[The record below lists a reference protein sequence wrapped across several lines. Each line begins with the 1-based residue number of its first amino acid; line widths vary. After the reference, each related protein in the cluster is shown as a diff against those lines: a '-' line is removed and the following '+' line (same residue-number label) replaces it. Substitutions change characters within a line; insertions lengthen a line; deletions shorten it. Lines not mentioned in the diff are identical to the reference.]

1 MGHMTDHNTWYRR
14 ITGDATERAAALRS
28 GVTTSTLNRQLSKG
42 ELSAEVVIKLSRAY
56 GISPVEGLA
65 ATGHITHEE
74 ATGMTADSAAELLSD
89 PDLIRTLAYR
99 INADPQAWFGTFGE
113 LADEDDGVV
122 VPLHSNK
129 DAGHVDAGSY
139 DGTVKDFDW
148 SQPHAA
154 DGSTD
159 EQAEREKRGE
169 EPID

>member
-14 ITGDATERAAALRS
+14 TTGDATERAAALRS
-28 GVTTSTLNRQLSKG
+28 GITTSTLNRQLSKG

-113 LADEDDGVV
+113 LADEDDE
-122 VPLHSNK
+122 LEARRKRSNMR
-129 DAGHVDAGSY
+129 
-139 DGTVKDFDW
+139 DGDVE
-148 SQPHAA
+148 SLPYAA
-154 DGSTD
+154 NR
-159 EQAEREKRGE
+159 REVEPE
-169 EPID
+169 EGDDDYGPGA

>member
-1 MGHMTDHNTWYRR
+1 MSNMKHNEWFNR
-14 ITGDATERAAALRS
+14 ITGGASGNAAATKAHLPVAS
-28 GVTTSTLNRQLSKG
+28 LNRHIA
-42 ELSAEVVIKLSRAY
+42 AERLTAEEVIALSRAY

-113 LADEDDGVV
+113 LADENDDVV

-129 DAGHVDAGSY
+129 DAGSVDAGSY

-154 DGSTD
+154 DSSPD

>member
-1 MGHMTDHNTWYRR
+1 MSNMKHSEWFNR
-14 ITGDATERAAALRS
+14 ITGGASGNAAATKAHLPVAS
-28 GVTTSTLNRQLSKG
+28 LNRHIA
-42 ELSAEVVIKLSRAY
+42 AERLTAEEVIALSRAY

-113 LADEDDGVV
+113 LADDE
-122 VPLHSNK
+122 LAARRSNK
-129 DAGHVDAGSY
+129 GAGHVDAGSY

-154 DGSTD
+154 DSSPD

>member
-1 MGHMTDHNTWYRR
+1 MGFMTDHNTWYRR

-113 LADEDDGVV
+113 LADENDE
-122 VPLHSNK
+122 LAARRSNK
-129 DAGHVDAGSY
+129 EADHVESLPY
-139 DGTVKDFDW
+139 
-148 SQPHAA
+148 AA
-154 DGSTD
+154 NRRKL
-159 EQAEREKRGE
+159 EPE
-169 EPID
+169 EGDDDYGPGA